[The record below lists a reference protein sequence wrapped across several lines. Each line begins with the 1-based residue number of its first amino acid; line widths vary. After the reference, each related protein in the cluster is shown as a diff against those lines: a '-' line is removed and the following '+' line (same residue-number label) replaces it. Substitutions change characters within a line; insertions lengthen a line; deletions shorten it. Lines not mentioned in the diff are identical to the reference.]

1 MNKIL
6 IVSSAAKSR
15 ELLVDIVKEAG
26 DYEVS
31 FVSTSAECKLLIR
44 DFIFDLIIINSPL
57 YDEVGENLT
66 LYLNEK
72 TNSSIILILKKELN
86 KPISNISKE
95 SEVLLIEKPLNKM
108 LLINTINLS
117 MIYRKKIDSLISE
130 NEELKLKIKEI
141 KLIDR
146 AKYTLMEYLRMS
158 EEQAHR
164 YIEKQAMDLRIKKIE
179 VAKNILKIYEV

>member
-26 DYEVS
+26 NYEVS

-66 LYLNEK
+66 L
-72 TNSSIILILKKELN
+72 
-86 KPISNISKE
+86 
-95 SEVLLIEKPLNKM
+95 
-108 LLINTINLS
+108 
-117 MIYRKKIDSLISE
+117 
-130 NEELKLKIKEI
+130 
-141 KLIDR
+141 
-146 AKYTLMEYLRMS
+146 
-158 EEQAHR
+158 
-164 YIEKQAMDLRIKKIE
+164 
-179 VAKNILKIYEV
+179 

>member
-1 MNKIL
+1 M
-6 IVSSAAKSR
+6 
-15 ELLVDIVKEAG
+15 
-26 DYEVS
+26 
-31 FVSTSAECKLLIR
+31 
-44 DFIFDLIIINSPL
+44 
-57 YDEVGENLT
+57 
-66 LYLNEK
+66 
-72 TNSSIILILKKELN
+72 ILKKALN